1 MPPEENEIDWKAW
14 IVEVAVEYAVPLA
27 AEYLSGRIRQHFSQ
41 NENNLE
47 LMFKNAVE
55 EVCSRVAEIIDQ
67 AFLDQ
72 YLSDCRHVS
81 NQIKIYGETHDRDI
95 ITNAQIES
103 SRLASRLYDMGYKA
117 AGGFYIASNMHLASL
132 RALSEIDA
140 TYKNTLRGFTHDYI
154 EKGINL
160 NTQLN
165 DKATYFT
172 PSECEWGTTLVHMT
186 GGGMSGEEILKYR
199 ERYKE
204 VTGET
209 DSEIPEYVN
218 AGWYFLKRN
227 GDSLP
232 YEGGGGGQPILE
244 IDNERRERSL
254 QACTRARQSIIDE
267 KVNPIITIT
276 NSTENVLNNWRNWR
290 IE

>member
-14 IVEVAVEYAVPLA
+14 IVEIAVEYAVPLA
-27 AEYLSGRIRQHFSQ
+27 GEYLSGLIRQHFSQ

-81 NQIKIYGETHDRDI
+81 NQIKIYGETHDRDV

-140 TYKNTLRGFTHDYI
+140 TYKNTLQGFTQDYI
-154 EKGINL
+154 EKGIYL
-160 NTQLN
+160 NAQLN

-172 PSECEWGTTLVHMT
+172 PECRWTNTPVNSQ
-186 GGGMSGEEILKYR
+186 GGGLPDEVIEKFR
-199 ERYKE
+199 ERYME
-204 VTGET
+204 LTGKT
-209 DSEIPEYVN
+209 YSEIPQIIY
-218 AGWYFLKRN
+218 AGWYGLMHQGRLYQ
-227 GDSLP
+227 GYDH
-232 YEGGGGGQPILE
+232 ILD
-244 IDNERRERSL
+244 IDNERREKSL